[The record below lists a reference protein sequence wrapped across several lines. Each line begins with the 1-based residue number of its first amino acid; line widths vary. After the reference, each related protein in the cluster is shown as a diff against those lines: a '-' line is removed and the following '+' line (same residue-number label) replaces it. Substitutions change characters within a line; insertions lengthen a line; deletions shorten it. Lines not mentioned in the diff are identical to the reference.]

1 MRQTVIERPD
11 TTSCSPTRLWVH
23 LSW

>member
-1 MRQTVIERPD
+1 MERPD